1 MPRKRTSIPENYNA
15 PLPSQLRTLMSSSR
29 YTQAD
34 LANHLGI
41 TRQSVSAYMDG
52 SANPTPSTIVSI
64 ANFLGVST
72 DYLLGA
78 SRYEKAETALLTAEE
93 IGLSERAATILQS
106 ESSKIDRSKLIVLNY
121 LIENTSFWEK
131 ISSYFAF
138 STYDIA
144 RKKPFSLLPFDKRNM
159 DVRLFFAD
167 IIENLQKYKSDF
179 FDSIKA
185 DSHATEQ
192 MVFSLIGDHI
202 DHSTA
207 EQWCKLLYDHRDAT
221 NKDEQLSMMAK
232 FLRFYDYSDYM
243 HRLGCD
249 LEQFIISDEEKGV
262 E

>member
-1 MPRKRTSIPENYNA
+1 MPRKRTNLPENYNA
-15 PLPSQLRTLMSSSR
+15 PLPSQLRRLMSSSGH
-29 YTQAD
+29 TQAD

-52 SANPTPSTIVSI
+52 SANPTPSAIVSI

-72 DYLLGA
+72 DYLLGV
-78 SRYEKAETALLTAEE
+78 SSYEKAETALLTVED

-106 ESSKIDRSKLIVLNY
+106 ENNQIDRSKLIVLNY
-121 LIENTSFWEK
+121 LIENPSFWEK

-144 RKKPFSLLPFDKRNM
+144 RKKPFSRLTIDKRNM
-159 DVRLFFAD
+159 DARLSFAD

-185 DSHATEQ
+185 DNYAIEQ
-192 MVFSLIGDHI
+192 MVLSLIGNHI

-207 EQWCKLLYDHRDAT
+207 EQWCQLLYDARGIS
-221 NKDEQLSMMAK
+221 NKDEQLSVMAK
-232 FLRFYDYSDYM
+232 FLRFYGYSDYT

-249 LEQFIISDEEKGV
+249 LEHFIISDEEKEG
-262 E
+262 